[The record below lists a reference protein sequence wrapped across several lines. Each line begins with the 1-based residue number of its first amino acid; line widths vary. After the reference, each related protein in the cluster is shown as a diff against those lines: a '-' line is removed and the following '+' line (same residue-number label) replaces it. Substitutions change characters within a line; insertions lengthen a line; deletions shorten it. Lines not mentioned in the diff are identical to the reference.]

1 MGRYNEHG
9 TKKQVG
15 GGLSLERFA
24 EAKKSTYNK
33 RQALEKIQEEKLKRK
48 CKLKKLKHRLESEGK
63 LTVGGF
69 EIVDNS
75 ESNACKPCIWYG

>member
-1 MGRYNEHG
+1 MVRNSEHG
-9 TKKQVG
+9 SIKRV
-15 GGLSLERFA
+15 GLSLERFA
-24 EAKKSTYNK
+24 EAKRSTYNK
-33 RQALEKIQEEKLKRK
+33 RQAQEKIQEEKLKRK

-75 ESNACKPCIWYG
+75 TSILSP